1 MRAFPDLKTVDVNG
15 ASLAYHEQGA
25 GEPVV
30 FVHGTSQDVRTWH
43 AQPEDFAQHFRTITY
58 SRRYARP
65 NEDISPGQDDQM
77 LPHVDDLVG
86 LLRKLDAT
94 PAHLVGN
101 SWGGFIALLTAIRHP
116 EVVRSL
122 VLCEPPVVPLFV
134 SNDPKP
140 AEILRMLAR
149 SPIDAFRVMR
159 FGLRVAQ
166 PTAKAYREG
175 NEARANEIF
184 GRAVLG
190 KKAFA
195 ALPSDRITMLSENVA
210 AERAQFL
217 GAGFPLLADDEVRCV
232 NVPTLLLAGE
242 RTPALFR
249 VTFIGALHRLIP
261 NAQRATIPG
270 ASHMMHED
278 NPAAFN
284 ATVLSFLRSQAKP

>member
-1 MRAFPDLKTVDVNG
+1 VRAFPDLKVIDING

-43 AQPEDFAQHFRTITY
+43 AQPDDFAQHFRTITY

-65 NEDISPGQDDQM
+65 NEDIPPDQDDQM
-77 LPHVDDLVG
+77 LPHVDDLVT
-86 LLRKLDAT
+86 LLRTLDAT
-94 PAHLVGN
+94 PAHIVGN
-101 SWGGFIALLTAIRHP
+101 SWGGFIALLAAIRHP

-122 VLCEPPVVPLFV
+122 VVCEPPVVPLFV

-140 AEILRMLAR
+140 AEVLRMLVR
-149 SPIDAFRVMR
+149 NPIDAFRVMR

-184 GRAVLG
+184 GKAVLG
-190 KKAFA
+190 EEAFA
-195 ALPSDRITMLSENVA
+195 ALPEDRALMLSDNVA

-217 GAGFPLLADDEVRCV
+217 GAGFPPLNRADVQRV
-232 NVPTLLLAGE
+232 IAPTLLLAGE
-242 RTPALFR
+242 HSPSILR
-249 VTFIGALHRLIP
+249 VTFTNVLYRLLP
-261 NAQRATIPG
+261 NARRATIPN
-270 ASHMMHED
+270 ASHIMHED

-284 ATVLSFLRSQAKP
+284 AMVLSFLESRW